1 MSPQKPEL
9 LSPAGDFE
17 KLRAAVRYGA
27 DAVYLA
33 GEAFG
38 MRAASQNFTREELKE
53 AVSFTHENGVKLY
66 VTVNVMPRTEEYA
79 PLREYLTFLGEIGV
93 DAVIVSDIG
102 VLVLVKEV
110 APSLEIHISTQ
121 ASAVSAAACTA
132 WYNLGAKRVVLA
144 RELTMAE
151 IVEIRKNT
159 PPELELEAFVH
170 GAMCIAYSG
179 RCLLSNYFVG
189 RDANHGRCA
198 QPCRWIYNERVIT
211 EEKRP
216 DDRITVEEHDG
227 DSFVMSSRDTCMIEH
242 IPALMESGITSFKI
256 EGRVKSAY
264 YTAVVTNTYKMA
276 IDAYLRDPA
285 SYEND
290 PLWLREL
297 ESVSHREYYTGFY
310 FTPPHENANT
320 VTAPGYI
327 REKAYLATAI
337 TDSDENGFA
346 TFIQRNKLTRG
357 DSMELL
363 TPGKV
368 GVPFVGG
375 DLFDEAGEAINA
387 APHPLMKFTMYVPVP
402 VRAGDIIRQG

>member
-1 MSPQKPEL
+1 MTPEL

-27 DAVYLA
+27 NAVYLA

-38 MRAASQNFTREELKE
+38 MRAASQNFTDEELRE
-53 AVSFTHENGVKLY
+53 AVAYAHARGVKLY
-66 VTVNVMPRTEEYA
+66 VTVNVMPRTAEYEA
-79 PLREYLTFLGEIGV
+79 LRPYLIFLAEIGV

-102 VLVLVKEV
+102 VLTLVKEA
-110 APSLEIHISTQ
+110 APTLEIHISTQ

-132 WYNLGAKRVVLA
+132 WYHLGAKRVVLA

-151 IVEIRKNT
+151 IVEIRQNT
-159 PPELELEAFVH
+159 PPELELEAFIH

-264 YTAVVTNTYKMA
+264 YTAVVTNTYRMA
-276 IDAYLRDPA
+276 MDAYLADPA
-285 SYEND
+285 GYTYD
-290 PLWLREL
+290 PRWLREL

-327 REKAYLATAI
+327 REKAYLATAV
-337 TDSDENGFA
+337 TDSDEAGRV
-346 TFIQRNKLTRG
+346 TFIQRNKLVSGTN
-357 DSMELL
+357 MELL

-368 GVPFVGG
+368 GIPFVGT
-375 DLFDEAGEAINA
+375 DLRDGEGNPIDA
-387 APHPLMKFTMYVPVP
+387 APHPLMTFSMYVPVP
-402 VRAGDIIRQG
+402 VRAGDIIRAGGED